1 MLIVKVERD
10 CPAQPGQRQL
20 LAEPRGEVVA
30 VDGVAGGVQDELVLL
45 CGDRVRYWVVGVG
58 FFLVILWFLGCS
70 RGEEESGDF
79 FRRPDHVFQQSSG
92 REAKA
97 LCLNGIRL
105 IRIH

>member
-45 CGDRVRYWVVGVG
+45 CGDRVRYWVVGVVFFFWSFCG
-58 FFLVILWFLGCS
+58 FWGARGVKRKVGIFSVALTTCSSRAVEGRQRPFVSMGLG
-70 RGEEESGDF
+70 
-79 FRRPDHVFQQSSG
+79 
-92 REAKA
+92 
-97 LCLNGIRL
+97 
-105 IRIH
+105 